1 MPAGVME
8 LEKQLATLMERE
20 EQPVE
25 LAKKP
30 AWAMKL
36 EVQQVEL
43 VGRQVELLETR
54 PEVTEEGLP

>member
-1 MPAGVME
+1 
-8 LEKQLATLMERE
+8 MERE